1 MKKTVAA
8 FTIAGTL
15 VGLSGG
21 YAIGFYNADQRQDE
35 KQNEKIIGEINRLA
49 NIKERPRVELDQQT
63 SMEYMGRER
72 LVSSEGEESI
82 ISDTYE
88 IINIISD
95 ELVVE
100 SAREEDGDNI
110 TFDKKIFTS
119 KGFHPDYGDIYR
131 VGWKESDYNH
141 QEWDKVV
148 LVEQIK

>member
-1 MKKTVAA
+1 MKKTVVA

-21 YAIGFYNADQRQDE
+21 YAIGFYNADQRQD
-35 KQNEKIIGEINRLA
+35 EKIIGEINRLA

-88 IINIISD
+88 IITMESD
-95 ELVVE
+95 EIVVE